1 MCPLTRTI
9 NKMWILLCGYVDVEL
24 VVWIQKW
31 IGLAEIIKEAS
42 IFCPISTKIKLPQ
55 QPAVD

>member
-1 MCPLTRTI
+1 
-9 NKMWILLCGYVDVEL
+9 MWILLCGYVDVEL